1 MIRILLF
8 TALLLLFIL
17 PSAVQAQQAEQ
28 VRGKASY
35 YAKRFHGR
43 KMSNGA
49 SYHRDSLTCAHR
61 TYSFGT
67 LLEVTNPH
75 NNKTVI
81 VKVTDRGPYKRNR
94 IIDLSHAAARQLGM
108 LNQGV
113 VEVEIREHVPMP
125 FTPLVIPIDRNGMF
139 LKVEQPAALRQATIS
154 PAISSGRHP

>member
-28 VRGKASY
+28 VRVKASY

-75 NNKTVI
+75 NNKKVI

-113 VEVEIREHVPMP
+113 VEVEIKEHVPMP

-139 LKVEQPAALRQATIS
+139 LKVEQPAVLRTATIS
-154 PAISSGRHP
+154 PAISSGSHP